1 MYLFVYGIPPLLRM
15 CTCIHVI
22 ICTHLE
28 EMCKVSREV
37 VLGDFNVGSL
47 SYCPS
52 IPPFPLDSYPSL
64 LLSFLPPPSQTQS
77 PGSTRSSRIYPVR
90 RSTVVVQGEK
100 LVIRKLVVAGI
111 VSAEKSYLDCL
122 NVMKEV
128 CFLVVKCHTHVHT
141 CAIHMYSE
149 FLCACTCIYT

>member
-1 MYLFVYGIPPLLRM
+1 MTPYTCMRKSPKSFTLIMISCIPVHVFIISTTNFLGAWGKVWLEGANAPPPLNETLS
-15 CTCIHVI
+15 
-22 ICTHLE
+22 
-28 EMCKVSREV
+28 VSFIF
-37 VLGDFNVGSL
+37 LFFIPTSSSSSACPLSL
-47 SYCPS
+47 S
-52 IPPFPLDSYPSL
+52 
-64 LLSFLPPPSQTQS
+64 QS

-128 CFLVVKCHTHVHT
+128 RDYWGT
-141 CAIHMYSE
+141 
-149 FLCACTCIYT
+149 